1 MFGKSSDKVVDS
13 KICTREAS
21 SAAAVVCTGLCS
33 LNLTDIRG
41 LVFYVRLSWGYL
53 ELNNKYKYLEFILIF
68 FFINFNETIHFTFL
82 VKLDILKYASTILR
96 SQCIYLEQG
105 SLPIYLSLS
114 IENCLKISWR
124 ETRRIETRYLTKIKM
139 LSLVDN
145 FWLPDL
151 QQSQWI
157 IKGKIFFSFK
167 NKRHME

>member
-1 MFGKSSDKVVDS
+1 MKCVRSGKR
-13 KICTREAS
+13 IAE
-21 SAAAVVCTGLCS
+21 G
-33 LNLTDIRG
+33 
-41 LVFYVRLSWGYL
+41 
-53 ELNNKYKYLEFILIF
+53 E
-68 FFINFNETIHFTFL
+68 NFLAYSNETIHFTFL

-96 SQCIYLEQG
+96 SQCIYLEEG

-157 IKGKIFFSFK
+157 IKGKIFFSIK
-167 NKRHME
+167 NKRPGIGKYITNYTPITETVEGGWSFVTTLSAGDEIFQS